1 MSCSAFFHRW
11 PRESTATRS
20 CPESLCTLEL
30 LRLGLEVIHMQSQH
44 SDVVLDPWGVPPVI
58 SLLCE
63 HLDQVLAAAEDL
75 TSLKLVPGRGAE
87 YSQASG
93 SEADQD
99 QDADGEDARDPQT
112 INSFVRDVQRLELA
126 VAMRALRAREYAR
139 ELKRTD
145 ARFKT
150 IADLFLG
157 GTNPLADALEAL
169 AQPGGDA
176 FETGQDPVGYLQARG
191 VIPDDVAAHSETD
204 VTEISED
211 FRLGG
216 VVEVGPLMDLVASFL
231 DAIEIHY
238 DVFPDTG
245 ETAPANP
252 TDERR
257 TSAPQL
263 AA

>member
-1 MSCSAFFHRW
+1 MQTLHRD
-11 PRESTATRS
+11 
-20 CPESLCTLEL
+20 LEL
-30 LRLGLEVIHMQSQH
+30 
-44 SDVVLDPWGVPPVI
+44 DPGCVPPVI

-75 TSLKLVPGRGAE
+75 TRLKMIPTDGSAPPG
-87 YSQASG
+87 G
-93 SEADQD
+93 SEDDTGGSETAADEA
-99 QDADGEDARDPQT
+99 DAESVPVRGLNA
-112 INSFVRDVQRLELA
+112 FVRETQRLELA

-145 ARFKT
+145 ARFKM

-157 GTNPLADALEAL
+157 GTNPLTDALEAL

-176 FETGQDPVGYLQARG
+176 FETGQDPVGYLQSRG
-191 VIPDDVAAHSETD
+191 VIEDDAAAESDTE
-204 VTEISED
+204 VTEIGEA
-211 FRLGG
+211 FRVGG

-238 DVFPDTG
+238 DVFPDTA
-245 ETAPANP
+245 EAASPKSESNDRPAPP
-252 TDERR
+252 
-257 TSAPQL
+257 L